1 MATYASL
8 TPAQQDAVENLVN
21 PLRAFAAQLMHLNVL
36 AARISADWNGGVSTI
51 VGTLDSGE
59 TIPNTS
65 ALAGA
70 QGLAPADVTNL
81 AGYAINHCDPSRSPT
96 ANDGTGGGYNSAF
109 IQALAV
115 KAAGIGA
122 TL

>member
-8 TPAQQDAVENLVN
+8 TPAQQDAVQNLVN
-21 PLRAFAAQLMHLNVL
+21 PLRTFSAQLMQLNIL
-36 AARISADWNGGVSTI
+36 ASRIAADWSGGVATI
-51 VGTLDSGE
+51 VASLDSGE

-70 QGLAPADVTNL
+70 QGLAPADVSNL
-81 AGYAINHCDPSRSPT
+81 AGYAANHSDPSRAPT
-96 ANDGTGGGYNSAF
+96 ANDGTGGGYNSNF

-122 TL
+122 TA